1 MSAAAPGAR
10 AATLRAATPPPPAE
24 EGGALDWLWGVL
36 LGEFNRDPSAGQVVT
51 GMLVTMVPGLDQ
63 VADVRDVTAVL
74 YRLTKPENRRDPMEW
89 VSLVLNLIG
98 LVPTVGSAAKGVLQ
112 LVLLSLVRRSP
123 LARADIFGLLRRLGR
138 GDPAAFVA
146 NHLSASAIQRQAD
159 EWFGWVVPKVRSFFR
174 LVEASRLLR
183 PEVRA
188 AAGRALVD
196 LDTIAREAPQQ
207 IREAVRRLS
216 EALQQAMGRGGS
228 SGRARGTV
236 SGSPARATAREADL
250 PSVERPEGPRPGRSP
265 VVGRTLSH
273 IPTSGTRIV
282 AHPERTT
289 TILGRWKPDMELIK
303 SEMQRADLNVG
314 NEFGIAQSNPGG
326 FNFLDIPQ
334 EIYEAN
340 QARFFELFNRPWL
353 DAAIERNDVIVL
365 ATRPLEKGD
374 LVHRT
379 GEPAGSYGK
388 EMNHLVRRNCK
399 PVNLT
404 DVEWSTI
411 RSWFR

>member
-1 MSAAAPGAR
+1 VSAAAPSAR
-10 AATLRAATPPPPAE
+10 AATLRAATPPPPAD

-216 EALQQAMGRGGS
+216 EALQQTMGRGGS

-236 SGSPARATAREADL
+236 SGSPARATAREAS
-250 PSVERPEGPRPGRSP
+250 PPPVERPEGPRRGPRVRPVRTISVVTGAGR
-265 VVGRTLSH
+265 RITLQ
-273 IPTSGTRIV
+273 GD
-282 AHPERTT
+282 PERTT
-289 TILGRWKPDMELIK
+289 TILGRWTNDMEAIK
-303 SEMQRADLNVG
+303 PEMQAQDFNVG
-314 NEFGIAQSNPGG
+314 TRFGRVRENAGGVQLPRRPGRDLPG
-326 FNFLDIPQ
+326 EQGALLRAVQP
-334 EIYEAN
+334 A
-340 QARFFELFNRPWL
+340 
-353 DAAIERNDVIVL
+353 L
-365 ATRPLEKGD
+365 AG
-374 LVHRT
+374 
-379 GEPAGSYGK
+379 YG
-388 EMNHLVRRNCK
+388 H
-399 PVNLT
+399 
-404 DVEWSTI
+404 
-411 RSWFR
+411 